1 MRKIAIVNQKG
12 GVGKTTT
19 AVNLAAALALL
30 GRKVLVVDLD
40 PQSNTTINFG
50 LNPHALK
57 LTSYSVLT
65 GQAPA
70 QKAIQK
76 VRDNLWLLPSNIHLA
91 GAEMELAN
99 EIGRESLLKERL
111 ADQTDFDF
119 ALIDSPPSLGVIN
132 VNGLCYATEVFI
144 PIQCEFFALNG
155 ISLLLRTIDLVRKR
169 LNPALEITGIVACM
183 YNPSRT
189 LARDVMA
196 EIEKF
201 FGARVFKTKIRVN
214 VKLAEAP
221 SFGKTV
227 FEYAPES
234 HGAEDYLALARE
246 VTGIPIPAQTAA
258 VG

>member
-19 AVNLAAALALL
+19 TVNLAAALATL
-30 GRKVLVVDLD
+30 GKKVLVIDLD

-57 LTSYSVLT
+57 LTSYSILT

-70 QKAIQK
+70 KQVIQK
-76 VRDNLWLLPSNIHLA
+76 VRDNLWLVPANINLA

-111 ADQTDFDF
+111 AEQTDYDF
-119 ALIDSPPSLGVIN
+119 ALIDSPPSLGIIN
-132 VNGLCYATEVFI
+132 VNGLCYATEAFI

-155 ISLLLRTIDLVRKR
+155 ISLLMRTIDLVKKR
-169 LNPALEITGIVACM
+169 LNAALEITGVVACM

-189 LARDVMA
+189 LARDVIA

-201 FGARVFKTKIRVN
+201 FGAKVFKTRIRIN

-227 FEYAPES
+227 FEYAPGS

-246 VTGIPIPAQTAA
+246 VAAIPAPAQVAA
-258 VG
+258 IG